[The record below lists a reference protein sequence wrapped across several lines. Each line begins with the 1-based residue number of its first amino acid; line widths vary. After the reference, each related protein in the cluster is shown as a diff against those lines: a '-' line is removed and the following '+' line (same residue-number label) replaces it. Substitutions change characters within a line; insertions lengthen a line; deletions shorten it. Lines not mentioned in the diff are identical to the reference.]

1 MNPFKIILADVSQ
14 ESRKELTEFL
24 ESHYYCS
31 VIGQANNTESFLQL
45 GELIPQA
52 DVLLLDIHLFKFSGC
67 QLSQRISIQYP
78 NTKVIIMVRPE
89 DYKYL
94 VNLMGINLK
103 EIVYKTSL
111 FSDIIPALERVLEG
125 KTMLSS
131 LNIATNNQM
140 NLNTSF

>member
-1 MNPFKIILADVSQ
+1 MNPFNIILADVSS
-14 ESRKELTEFL
+14 ENRKDLTEFL

-31 VIGQANNTESFLQL
+31 VIGQANNAESFLQL
-45 GELIPQA
+45 GDLIPKA
-52 DVLLLDIHLFKFSGC
+52 DVLILDIHLFKFSGC

-78 NTKVIIMVRPE
+78 NTKVIILVRPE

-131 LNIATNNQM
+131 LNIVSNNQM
-140 NLNTSF
+140 NLNSSY